1 MKSGVKFFLSVPT
14 FLLPVCFL
22 LVSCLSTNLT
32 GDRWRSAQNL
42 DELYGIWVSS
52 TSEYV
57 YPVEIDGKKYLR
69 ISYAKAN
76 DTEKWKKFASENDM
90 DMSDLWQKRF
100 SLASVIYST
109 SEKTEIL
116 PDSDENGTQKGRKF
130 FIDDS
135 DGGEKI
141 FSRQE
146 ILIPENLVAINL
158 NFFLIRRDSF
168 SLRENGEFHLVSNK
182 FTDIKASEN
191 LFYKMQGEKQK

>member
-1 MKSGVKFFLSVPT
+1 MKSGVKFFLSVLT

-22 LVSCLSTNLT
+22 QVSCLSTNLT